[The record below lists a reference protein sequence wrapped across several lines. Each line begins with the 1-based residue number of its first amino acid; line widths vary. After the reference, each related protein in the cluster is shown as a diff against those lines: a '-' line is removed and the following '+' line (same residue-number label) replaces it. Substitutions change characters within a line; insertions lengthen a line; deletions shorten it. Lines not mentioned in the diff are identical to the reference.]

1 MTVGKVTIRQLVWE
15 ESDLHQILEI
25 ENASFNKDDAYS
37 LEDFERWYS
46 YNPDF
51 CIVAE
56 IEGKI
61 VGNMICRI
69 QRYSLDLASCA
80 VHPDYRRS
88 GIGSLLLNETEI
100 TSRKFGIRK
109 IYLEVRK
116 SNTVGQAFWQKM
128 GFEVLDILPGFY
140 VDGEEALRM
149 RKSI

>member
-15 ESDLHQILEI
+15 ESDIHQILEI

-56 IEGKI
+56 IDGKI

-80 VHPDYRRS
+80 IHPDYRRS

-100 TSRKFGIRK
+100 MSRKFGIRK

-116 SNTVGQAFWQKM
+116 SNASAQAFWQKM
-128 GFEVLDILPGFY
+128 GFEILDILPGFY
-140 VDGEEALRM
+140 ADGEEALRM